1 MIIFFFSQVF
11 SLVLRSFLKKETVF
25 KNETRNI
32 PNAVVKNRNGLEGG
46 VDTARTLLLK

>member
-11 SLVLRSFLKKETVF
+11 RLVLRSFKKETVF
-25 KNETRNI
+25 KNDTRII

-46 VDTARTLLLK
+46 VGTARTLLLK